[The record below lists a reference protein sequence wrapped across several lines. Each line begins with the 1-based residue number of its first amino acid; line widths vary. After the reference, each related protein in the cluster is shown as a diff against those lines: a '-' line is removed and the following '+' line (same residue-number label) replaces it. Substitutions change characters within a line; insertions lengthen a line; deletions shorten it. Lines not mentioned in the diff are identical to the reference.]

1 MDQAAQAWTDLTG
14 ATAASVDVI
23 THSTG
28 GLVARAYL
36 QSAAYNH
43 PADNLL
49 PVNTLIQ
56 TGVPNQGMG
65 GAIAILANDFSMNA
79 AARAG
84 GNLINTAYE
93 LLLAGATISNPDG
106 TTISKLPTPPTNSNS
121 SVSTLPP
128 STTCWPST
136 RSSTRTRMA

>member
-1 MDQAAQAWTDLTG
+1 MT
-14 ATAASVDVI
+14 
-23 THSTG
+23 
-28 GLVARAYL
+28 
-36 QSAAYNH
+36 H

-106 TTISKLPTPPTNSNS
+106 TTISKLPTPPTQLEFISQYVATFNNLLA
-121 SVSTLPP
+121 VYPFLDTTEDGVETWMP
-128 STTCWPST
+128 SLRPTVATHCCSI
-136 RSSTRTRMA
+136 